1 MNPEMI
7 LIINEGGI
15 PIYSKLL
22 GSQEEDM
29 SSILISSFL
38 TAIQSFSSE
47 VSNNNSQIMKVEL
60 GGQYLSIYKHNN
72 FSVASI
78 MNESDDEYGRIIM
91 QIAQIFESDL
101 VDIVDVNQ
109 DFAGLNE
116 LIDSLVVQMLAK
128 IKVKP
133 NLVPIILKP
142 LPPDKSDLSSLIDGN
157 RTVNEIQN
165 ISGVSEADVLVFLF
179 NLFQNGYI
187 SFHQKLGRKTIVIKS
202 PISSKRIITG
212 SSYCN
217 RRTDEDGNLI
227 SPCNRYGEEGCTKI
241 IKELQGPMFLENLGF
256 FDVVEKKEYVHCLL
270 QNQIFITLN
279 PLQISILSAK
289 KFVNALL
296 DSVSS
301 ILNVSA
307 VDTMVSTAIK
317 ILGEVG
323 LSEEFQSTVVGP
335 RVNLDMNKYLDY
347 NAYELKTISDTWF
360 DLLTELLYMIP
371 KNRKKIIHSMMEKNE
386 EMVME
391 IMEVDQDYKSEKL
404 QDFLFLIET
413 MA

>member
-15 PIYSKLL
+15 PIYSKML

-47 VSNNNSQIMKVEL
+47 VSNNSSQIMKVEL

-78 MNESDDEYGRIIM
+78 MNESDDEYGRIIV

-142 LPPDKSDLSSLIDGN
+142 LPPDNSNLSSLIDGN

-187 SFHQKLGRKTIVIKS
+187 SFQQKLGRKTIVIKS
-202 PISSKRIITG
+202 PNSSKRIITG

-217 RRTDEDGNLI
+217 RRTDEYGNLI
-227 SPCNRYGEEGCTKI
+227 SPCNRYGEEGCTRI

-256 FDVVEKKEYVHCLL
+256 FDEVEKKEYIHCLL

-296 DSVSS
+296 DSASS
-301 ILNVSA
+301 KLNSSA
-307 VDTMVSTAIK
+307 VDSMVATAIK
-317 ILGEVG
+317 ILEQVG
-323 LSEEFQSTVVGP
+323 LSEEFQNSVDGS

-391 IMEVDQDYKSEKL
+391 IMEFDQDYKSEKL

>member
-1 MNPEMI
+1 MI

-15 PIYSKLL
+15 PIYSKML

-47 VSNNNSQIMKVEL
+47 VSNNSSQIMKVEL

-142 LPPDKSDLSSLIDGN
+142 LPPDNSNLSSLIDGN

-187 SFHQKLGRKTIVIKS
+187 SFQQKLGRKTIVIKS
-202 PISSKRIITG
+202 PNSSKRIITG

-217 RRTDEDGNLI
+217 RRTDEYGNLI
-227 SPCNRYGEEGCTKI
+227 SPCNRYGEEGCTRI

-256 FDVVEKKEYVHCLL
+256 FDEVEKKEYIHCLL

-296 DSVSS
+296 DSASS
-301 ILNVSA
+301 KLNSSA
-307 VDTMVSTAIK
+307 VDSMVATAIK
-317 ILGEVG
+317 ILEQVG
-323 LSEEFQSTVVGP
+323 LSEEFQNSVDGS

-391 IMEVDQDYKSEKL
+391 IMEFDQDYKSEKL

>member
-1 MNPEMI
+1 
-7 LIINEGGI
+7 
-15 PIYSKLL
+15 
-22 GSQEEDM
+22 
-29 SSILISSFL
+29 
-38 TAIQSFSSE
+38 
-47 VSNNNSQIMKVEL
+47 
-60 GGQYLSIYKHNN
+60 
-72 FSVASI
+72 
-78 MNESDDEYGRIIM
+78 
-91 QIAQIFESDL
+91 
-101 VDIVDVNQ
+101 
-109 DFAGLNE
+109 
-116 LIDSLVVQMLAK
+116 
-128 IKVKP
+128 
-133 NLVPIILKP
+133 
-142 LPPDKSDLSSLIDGN
+142 
-157 RTVNEIQN
+157 
-165 ISGVSEADVLVFLF
+165 
-179 NLFQNGYI
+179 
-187 SFHQKLGRKTIVIKS
+187 
-202 PISSKRIITG
+202 
-212 SSYCN
+212 
-217 RRTDEDGNLI
+217 
-227 SPCNRYGEEGCTKI
+227 
-241 IKELQGPMFLENLGF
+241 MFLENLGF

-301 ILNVSA
+301 ILNVST

-317 ILGEVG
+317 ILEEVG

>member
-15 PIYSKLL
+15 PIYSKML

-47 VSNNNSQIMKVEL
+47 VSNNSSQIMKVEL

-142 LPPDKSDLSSLIDGN
+142 LPPDNSNLSSLIDGN

-187 SFHQKLGRKTIVIKS
+187 SFQQKLGRKTIVIKS
-202 PISSKRIITG
+202 PNSSKRIITG

-217 RRTDEDGNLI
+217 RRTDEYGNLI
-227 SPCNRYGEEGCTKI
+227 SPCNRYGEEGCTRI

-256 FDVVEKKEYVHCLL
+256 FDEVEKKEYIHCLL

-296 DSVSS
+296 DSASS
-301 ILNVSA
+301 KLNSSA
-307 VDTMVSTAIK
+307 VDSMVATAIK
-317 ILGEVG
+317 ILEQVG
-323 LSEEFQSTVVGP
+323 LSEEFQNSVDGS

-391 IMEVDQDYKSEKL
+391 IMEFDQDYKSEKL

>member
-1 MNPEMI
+1 MI

-15 PIYSKLL
+15 PIYSKML
-22 GSQEEDM
+22 GSREEDM

-47 VSNNNSQIMKVEL
+47 VVSNNNSQIMKIEL
-60 GGQYLSIYKHNN
+60 GGQYLSLYKQNN

-78 MNESDDEYGRIIM
+78 MNDSNEEYGRMIM
-91 QIAQIFESDL
+91 KIAQIFESDL
-101 VDIVDVNQ
+101 VEIIDVNQ
-109 DFAGLNE
+109 DFGGLND
-116 LIDSLVVQMLAK
+116 LIDSLVVQMLAE
-128 IKVKP
+128 IKVKSD
-133 NLVPIILKP
+133 LIPIVLRP
-142 LPPDKSDLSSLIDGN
+142 LPPNQSELSLFIDGN
-157 RTVNEIQN
+157 RTVNEIIN
-165 ISGVSEADVLVFLF
+165 ISGVSKSDILVFLF

-187 SFHQKLGRKTIVIKS
+187 SFQQKLGRKTTVIKS
-202 PISSKRIITG
+202 PTSSKRIITG

-217 RRTDEDGNLI
+217 SRTDEDGNLI
-227 SPCNRYGEEGCTKI
+227 SPCNKYGEEGCTKI

-301 ILNVSA
+301 ILNVST

-317 ILGEVG
+317 ILEEVG

-360 DLLTELLYMIP
+360 GLLTEILYMIP

-386 EMVME
+386 DMVME
-391 IMEVDQDYKSEKL
+391 IMEFDQDFNSQKL